1 MKLIIAEKPSL
12 GRSIA
17 SALGVTERREGY
29 MEGNDFLVSWCFG
42 HLYELADL
50 ENYWDPSHK
59 KGDKVSW
66 EDSMP
71 RLPYFPED
79 WRFRYE
85 PRQGCTDQIRILA
98 ELINRPD
105 VDVIYA
111 AGDADSFLLKRW
123 VN

>member
-1 MKLIIAEKPSL
+1 
-12 GRSIA
+12 
-17 SALGVTERREGY
+17 
-29 MEGNDFLVSWCFG
+29 
-42 HLYELADL
+42 
-50 ENYWDPSHK
+50 
-59 KGDKVSW
+59 
-66 EDSMP
+66 MP